1 MKLSVIREYLEGART
16 SDALKNELKEDI
28 VEYGARLK
36 KRGGTV
42 PIHLIQDTRISFGQK
57 ELSILAASFLAEH
70 LTSLELGY
78 IADALLLSDH
88 VEFKSEKIFEALEQL
103 TDAEINGEITESSVR
118 GILNDIG

>member
-28 VEYGARLK
+28 AEYSTRLK
-36 KRGGTV
+36 TRGSTV
-42 PIHLIQDTRISFGQK
+42 PVHLIQDTRISFGEK
-57 ELSILAASFLAEH
+57 EFSILAASFLAEH

-88 VEFKSEKIFEALEQL
+88 VEFKSEKILEALEQL
-103 TDAEINGEITESSVR
+103 TDAEINGEITATSVR
-118 GILNDIG
+118 EILDDIM